1 MKKKIKNEYKQVLL
15 KFYKL
20 YNQEQ
25 KVKKL
30 YYYNIYLKKNRVRR
44 RKKVQLRI
52 KPFRPLVKSYLE

>member
-44 RKKVQLRI
+44 RKKV
-52 KPFRPLVKSYLE
+52 